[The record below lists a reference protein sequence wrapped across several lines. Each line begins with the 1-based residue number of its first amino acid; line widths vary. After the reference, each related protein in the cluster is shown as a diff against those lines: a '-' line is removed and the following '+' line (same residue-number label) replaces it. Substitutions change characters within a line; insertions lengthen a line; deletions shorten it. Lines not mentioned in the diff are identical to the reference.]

1 MLKLAIKETSADRR
15 IAFRGRD
22 FVTVIAER
30 GWSHFHAIT
39 PEASIRKPAPARL
52 KFRRMG

>member
-1 MLKLAIKETSADRR
+1 MLKLAIKETPSDRR

-22 FVTVIAER
+22 FVIVIAER
-30 GWSHFHAIT
+30 GWEHFHAIT
-39 PEASIRKPAPARL
+39 PEASVRKPAPAVI